1 MLRQGTVADIH
12 HSMGTSMTQTES
24 PTGAAAGT
32 ATATSGILELA
43 LLDVRGKQTDAF
55 VTALSE
61 ALPLIRRQP
70 GCRSAELR
78 PCMENAQRFLLL
90 VHWNSIADHEQG
102 FRRSDD
108 YKRWRALL
116 HGFYEPFP
124 VVEHY
129 GPSL

>member
-1 MLRQGTVADIH
+1 M
-12 HSMGTSMTQTES
+12 SQTES
-24 PTGAAAGT
+24 STSSGNRV
-32 ATATSGILELA
+32 SGILELA
-43 LLDVRGKQTDAF
+43 LLDVRGKQTQAF
-55 VTALSE
+55 EAALSE

-70 GCRSAELR
+70 GCRSAEIR
-78 PCMENAQRFLLL
+78 PCLESAERYLLL
-90 VHWNSIADHEQG
+90 VNWATLADHEQG

-129 GPSL
+129 GPPL

>member
-1 MLRQGTVADIH
+1 
-12 HSMGTSMTQTES
+12 MTQTES
-24 PTGAAAGT
+24 STGVAAG
-32 ATATSGILELA
+32 GILELA
-43 LLDVRGKQTDAF
+43 LLDVRGMQVRAF
-55 VTALSE
+55 ETALSE

-70 GCRSAELR
+70 GCRSAEVR
-78 PCMENAQRFLLL
+78 PCMENPQRFLLL
-90 VHWNSIADHEQG
+90 VHWGSLADHEQG

-129 GPSL
+129 GPPL